1 MNPRNENN
9 EPTTYQI
16 RVQGV
21 LDSKWTSWFEG
32 FTIEEVEGD
41 TLLTGSF
48 IDQAAL
54 RGVLNKLWD
63 LNLNL
68 ISINPVQNDKVD
80 RISTGD

>member
-1 MNPRNENN
+1 MNVQNDIND
-9 EPTTYQI
+9 PTTYQI

-21 LDSKWTSWFEG
+21 LNPEWTNWFENL
-32 FTIEEVEGD
+32 TIEEVEGD
-41 TLLTGSF
+41 TLLTGPF

-68 ISINPVQNDKVD
+68 ISINPINNDNLENSSNGV
-80 RISTGD
+80 

>member
-1 MNPRNENN
+1 MNVQNDIND
-9 EPTTYQI
+9 PTTYQI

-21 LDSKWTSWFEG
+21 LNPEWTNWFENL
-32 FTIEEVEGD
+32 TIEEVEGD
-41 TLLTGSF
+41 TLLTGPF

-68 ISINPVQNDKVD
+68 ISINPINNDNLDNSSNGV
-80 RISTGD
+80 